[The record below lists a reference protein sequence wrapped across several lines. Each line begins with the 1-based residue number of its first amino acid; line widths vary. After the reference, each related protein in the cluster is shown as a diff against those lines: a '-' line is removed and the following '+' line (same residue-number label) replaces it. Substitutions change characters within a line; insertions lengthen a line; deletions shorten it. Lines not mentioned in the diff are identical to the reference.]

1 MIKIKLDDTY
11 IDIELS
17 SYDKHLHGK
26 YSFRDALGH
35 KKYHAAQKKPYCV
48 AYISLKSDEKF
59 EPLRNK
65 LVAFVNVKLMNYIEP
80 ALDFSVVEYDDDN
93 VASNNVTG
101 GYSEAYIDEI
111 LAEFSDGIRYRE
123 INPLYS

>member
-1 MIKIKLDDTY
+1 MMKIKLEDTY

-17 SYDKHLHGK
+17 SYDKHLHSK
-26 YSFRDALGH
+26 YAFKDAYGNV
-35 KKYHAAQKKPYCV
+35 KKPYCV
-48 AYISLKSDEKF
+48 AYISLKSDERF
-59 EPLRNK
+59 EPLRDK

-101 GYSEAYIDEI
+101 GYSHDKIDE
-111 LAEFSDGIRYRE
+111 LLSDLSDGIRYHE
-123 INPLYS
+123 INPLYV

>member
-48 AYISLKSDEKF
+48 AYINLKSDEKF
-59 EPLRNK
+59 EPLRDK
-65 LVAFVNVKLMNYIEP
+65 LVAFVNVHLMNYIEP
-80 ALDFSVVEYDDDN
+80 ALDFTVVEYDDSYSLDRRN
-93 VASNNVTG
+93 G
-101 GYSEAYIDEI
+101 GYSHDKIDE
-111 LAEFSDGIRYRE
+111 LLHDLSDGIRYRE
-123 INPLYS
+123 INPLYV